1 MPHQSREQQLEQSR
15 RLLKE
20 VGDPTTKVKLQELTE
35 ELEKEVEKERIRKE
49 KLS

>member
-20 VGDPTTKVKLQELTE
+20 VGDATTKVRLQELTE
-35 ELEKEVEKERIRKE
+35 ELEKEMERERMRNE